1 MKESPLLKIE
11 ELKTYFPVRKS
22 FFSLNREKKF
32 VHAVDNVSLIVKKG
46 EIFGL
51 AGESGSGKT
60 TIGKTILRLV
70 KPSGGRILY
79 QDRDIL
85 SLKASNIKKLR
96 RNMQMIFQDPYE
108 SLNPRHSVF
117 DIVSEPLRV
126 NNLPGGS
133 EKVFN
138 TLEAVDLNPPQD
150 FTHKFPHELS
160 GGQRQRVAI
169 AAALI
174 LEPEFIIA
182 DEPVSMLDVSIKA
195 EILNLILKLRR
206 ELDLTFLLITHDL
219 SVIRHMTDRV
229 AIMYLGKI
237 VEKGNT
243 IDVIDRPLHQYTKAM
258 ISIIPSIM
266 SEIKRD
272 RIILKGEI
280 PNSIDLPSGCRFHPR
295 CPRAKVTCKQIE
307 PELIEVKSDHCV
319 ACNMYKR

>member
-182 DEPVSMLDVSIKA
+182 DEPVSMIDVSLRSMFLNALLDFQKQDSF
-195 EILNLILKLRR
+195 ILSSCSLIR
-206 ELDLTFLLITHDL
+206 LIF
-219 SVIRHMTDRV
+219 
-229 AIMYLGKI
+229 KF
-237 VEKGNT
+237 
-243 IDVIDRPLHQYTKAM
+243 
-258 ISIIPSIM
+258 
-266 SEIKRD
+266 
-272 RIILKGEI
+272 I
-280 PNSIDLPSGCRFHPR
+280 PNIMCYGPDRRISC
-295 CPRAKVTCKQIE
+295 CCK
-307 PELIEVKSDHCV
+307 
-319 ACNMYKR
+319 